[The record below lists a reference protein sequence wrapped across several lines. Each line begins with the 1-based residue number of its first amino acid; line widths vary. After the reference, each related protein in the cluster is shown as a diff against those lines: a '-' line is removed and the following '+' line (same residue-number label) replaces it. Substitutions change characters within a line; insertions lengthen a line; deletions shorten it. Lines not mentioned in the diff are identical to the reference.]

1 MIKKVTLSLLILI
14 SGLDI
19 YAQNTAI
26 MVSDVKVS
34 QSDFQSTALLI
45 KEHMEQSLLEH
56 DFITVVDRDVTYL
69 TERERRVQKSESFMD
84 GKYVDQDKAVGAD
97 WIFEIIFNDAQKEL
111 TLQILDVETNEKF
124 YADSYKINRF
134 LLTDLSVE
142 RPRYFGRYIEEKVAE
157 IMKKLDIGSNVNIQL
172 YEIGESKGDKA
183 IEVVLFCKDGCNL
196 KRNMKLKVYEETQ
209 SDAKSLYKKKIE
221 IGEVIVKHV
230 ESDKVFIAKVKGG
243 KKDILKSFKKG
254 NKIICTNEN

>member
-1 MIKKVTLSLLILI
+1 MIKTITLSFLIVLSAI
-14 SGLDI
+14 VTN
-19 YAQNTAI
+19 AQNTAI

-34 QSDFQSTALLI
+34 QSKFQSTALLI
-45 KEHMEQSLLEH
+45 KEHMEHSLLEH

-97 WIFEIIFNDAQKEL
+97 WIFEIIFNDDQKEL

-134 LLTDLSVE
+134 LLADLSVE

-157 IMKKLDIGSNVNIQL
+157 IMKKLDIGSTVNIQL

-183 IEVVLFCKDGCNL
+183 IEVVLYCKDGCSL
-196 KRNMKLKVYEETQ
+196 KRDMKLKVYEEIK
-209 SDAKSLYKKKIE
+209 SDTKSLYKKKIE
-221 IGEVIVKHV
+221 IGEVVVKHV
-230 ESDKVFIAKVKGG
+230 ESDKVFIAKVKDG
-243 KKDILKSFKKG
+243 KKEIFKSFQSG
-254 NKIICTNEN
+254 NKIICTNED

>member
-1 MIKKVTLSLLILI
+1 MIKNLVLIFLI
-14 SGLDI
+14 IFCGLETK
-19 YAQNTAI
+19 AQNTAI

-34 QSDFQSTALLI
+34 QSEFQSTALLI
-45 KEHMEQSLLEH
+45 KEHMEQSLLDH

-69 TERERRVQKSESFMD
+69 TERERRIQKSESFMD
-84 GKYVDQDKAVGAD
+84 GKYVDQDKAIGAD
-97 WIFEIIFNDAQKEL
+97 WIFEIIFNDVQKEL

-134 LLTDLSVE
+134 LLSDLSVE
-142 RPRYFGRYIEEKVAE
+142 RPRYFGRYIEEEVAE
-157 IMKKLDIGSNVNIQL
+157 IMKKLDIGSTVKIQL

-183 IEVVLFCKDGCNL
+183 IEVVLFCKEGCNL
-196 KRNMKLKVYEETQ
+196 KRDMKLKVYEESK

-243 KKDILKSFKKG
+243 KKEIFKSFQNG
-254 NKIICTNEN
+254 NRIICTNEN